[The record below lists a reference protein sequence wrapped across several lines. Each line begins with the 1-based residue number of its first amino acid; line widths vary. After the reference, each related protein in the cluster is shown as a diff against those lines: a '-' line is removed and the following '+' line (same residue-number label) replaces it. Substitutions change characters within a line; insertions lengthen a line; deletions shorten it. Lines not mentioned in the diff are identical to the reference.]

1 VALTRWL
8 EGCGCDPC
16 RLAMNAATKARGRAR
31 AQKRLPVEREDRQA
45 SCVRARARA
54 TRVLGS
60 AREKFQMA
68 AILVYLECEC
78 ARPGAWKFPDELERW
93 TRVVGFERGM
103 RWRKGER

>member
-1 VALTRWL
+1 
-8 EGCGCDPC
+8 
-16 RLAMNAATKARGRAR
+16 
-31 AQKRLPVEREDRQA
+31 
-45 SCVRARARA
+45 
-54 TRVLGS
+54 
-60 AREKFQMA
+60 MA